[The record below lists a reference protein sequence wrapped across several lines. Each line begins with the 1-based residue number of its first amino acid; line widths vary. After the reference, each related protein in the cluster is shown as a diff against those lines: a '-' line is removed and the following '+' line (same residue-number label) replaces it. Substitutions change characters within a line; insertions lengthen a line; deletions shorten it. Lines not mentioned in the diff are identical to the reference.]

1 MTILTATISSY
12 TDVLRNVY
20 TPKLWLLQNRDRI
33 LSHLIARDTLAYAEG
48 TGIKVRLHTAGSG
61 GVGWSSTGDLP
72 EPGVQAFD
80 DVTANYKRIY
90 GRFRIDGALIKASR
104 APYAAEMKALEFEAT
119 HMIED
124 LADALAYD
132 IWHTG
137 TGALASSLAV
147 HGTPADGEFIVPKA
161 GNGIKVGQIIDVLDS
176 AGTVQESGGTD
187 WLVTS
192 VIEYST
198 DTTKLAIVTDGT
210 PVTDNL
216 YDDTTY
222 LPYRQG
228 SKGAAID
235 GLDKIVSASGT
246 YLGLNRSTASLA
258 FWKAQELANGGTNRE
273 VTLNLLQ
280 QAVDQVE
287 QNSPGTTKVMITTHA
302 IWRKLADILVPDKR
316 YEGGSMKLPSWCKAL
331 WFRDDIAIVRDK
343 FAIPNRIYGLDTDTF
358 KLYQDSEGGF
368 IDEDGQILRL
378 VPDKDQFQA
387 SWRRYLQL
395 VCHDPASNFVIK
407 DIAE

>member
-33 LSHLIARDTLAYAEG
+33 LFHLIARDTLAYAEG
-48 TGIKVRLHTAGSG
+48 LGIKVRLHTAGSG

-72 EPGVQAFD
+72 EPGVQSFD

-90 GRFRIDGALIKASR
+90 GRFKIDGALIKAAR

-132 IWHTG
+132 IWHDG
-137 TGALASSLAV
+137 KGRLGATIGEHSSSAAGKFSL
-147 HGTPADGEFIVPKA
+147 PKA
-161 GNGIKVGQIIDVLDS
+161 GSGIKVGQIIDLIDDITTPVGTDHDHDVLVQSVKEHASDSTKLDVVTDSS
-176 AGTVQESGGTD
+176 AG
-187 WLVTS
+187 
-192 VIEYST
+192 
-198 DTTKLAIVTDGT
+198 DGT
-210 PVTDNL
+210 WNDE
-216 YDDTTY
+216 TY
-222 LPYRQG
+222 YAYRQG
-228 SKGAAID
+228 SRDAAID

-246 YLGLNRSTASLA
+246 YLGLNRSTASLS
-258 FWKAQELANGGTNRE
+258 FWKAQELANSGTNRE
-273 VTLNLLQ
+273 ITLNLLQ

-302 IWRKLADILVPDKR
+302 IWRKLADIIVPDKR
-316 YEGGSMKLPSWCKAL
+316 YDGGSMKLPTWCKAL

-378 VPDKDQFQA
+378 VSNKDQFQA